1 MNIVAFIVSF
11 ALFIGG
17 LFMMGEAFAATG
29 YELPI
34 FLGGILVTT
43 LGCLIPIHV
52 LKRLDA

>member
-11 ALFIGG
+11 GLFIGG